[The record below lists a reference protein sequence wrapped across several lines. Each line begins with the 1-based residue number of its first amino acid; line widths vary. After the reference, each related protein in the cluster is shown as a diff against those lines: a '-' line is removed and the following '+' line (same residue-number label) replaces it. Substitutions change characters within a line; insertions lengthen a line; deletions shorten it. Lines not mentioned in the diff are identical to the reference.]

1 MGLFDVFKK
10 KSKIIQPSE
19 SERLENFP
27 EMLTVKLLFEK
38 KPNLSAKD
46 ILKELQ
52 QYFDQVENNEDI
64 GNIKCLIFA
73 FPNIRINLVAAN
85 IPAQC
90 TVFIPNDDKL
100 GIDIPEVALQQNW
113 HWNEANENVKKCN
126 YELLITDLMT
136 RTLDYKERLN
146 LYMNFLVAVTKA
158 TKPDVIYSVCGQ
170 KLIKPDQLLLNWDEE
185 SRRQLFYA
193 ICNVRLYNITGSG
206 HRDILMDT
214 VGLGA
219 LGLPDFQIRSSTFE
233 ANEIAS
239 LLWNYA
245 YYIYEMGDIIETGNT
260 LEGVQAG
267 GKWKCER
274 KVSPLQPERVIIDV
288 SPS

>member
-1 MGLFDVFKK
+1 MRLFDAFKK
-10 KSKIIQPSE
+10 KSKTIQPSE
-19 SERLENFP
+19 PERLENFP

-46 ILKELQ
+46 ILKALQ
-52 QYFDQVENNEDI
+52 QYFDVVENNEDV

-73 FPNIRINLVAAN
+73 FPNIRVNLVDAN

-100 GIDIPEVALQQNW
+100 GIDLPEVALQQNW
-113 HWNEANENVKKCN
+113 HWDGANENVKKCN

-170 KLIKPDQLLLNWDEE
+170 KLIKPDLLLLNWDEE
-185 SRRQLFYA
+185 SRRQLFYC
-193 ICNVRLYNITGSG
+193 ICNIRLYNITGSG

-214 VGLGA
+214 VGLSA

-260 LEGVQAG
+260 LEGIPVG
-267 GKWKCER
+267 SKWKCER
-274 KVSPLQPERVIIDV
+274 KISPLQPERVIIDV
-288 SPS
+288 SPN